1 MLIKNKALLIYG
13 LFNLLILS
21 NVEAQEI
28 RGKMQNAYTAFK
40 TLQPFLKNEKDF
52 NNPDN
57 ALIIKENLSKL
68 ENSFHR
74 VDEIETKYRKEA
86 GFDSTL
92 KLVFDILE
100 DSNKRFKEGNNAYA
114 FWRLRS
120 LPLHCVTCHA
130 SHNPSLFFQ
139 DSDRSLKDLS
149 TFDQGDFYFSTRQ
162 YSKANEAFLKA
173 LKDQDEKHSTMEI
186 LRRWLVVQT
195 RVSVN
200 PKEAFSIL
208 DRLLPDL
215 KLSSYE
221 EAEVKNWISS
231 LKEWNKNDSKV
242 ETVSDIEALL
252 HKSLSEDFLDNGKD
266 EVMLLRITGLL
277 HSLLNE
283 KSVTDNERARALY
296 LLGVAYQQVPR
307 FFIYGF
313 PEIYLELCIIEF
325 PGTKEAKMAFKL
337 YDEIV
342 TSGFTGSGG
351 THVPSDVKLK
361 LMDLYNKA
369 YKTPK

>member
-1 MLIKNKALLIYG
+1 
-13 LFNLLILS
+13 
-21 NVEAQEI
+21 
-28 RGKMQNAYTAFK
+28 
-40 TLQPFLKNEKDF
+40 
-52 NNPDN
+52 
-57 ALIIKENLSKL
+57 
-68 ENSFHR
+68 
-74 VDEIETKYRKEA
+74 
-86 GFDSTL
+86 
-92 KLVFDILE
+92 
-100 DSNKRFKEGNNAYA
+100 
-114 FWRLRS
+114 
-120 LPLHCVTCHA
+120 
-130 SHNPSLFFQ
+130 
-139 DSDRSLKDLS
+139 
-149 TFDQGDFYFSTRQ
+149 
-162 YSKANEAFLKA
+162 
-173 LKDQDEKHSTMEI
+173 MEI

-195 RVSVN
+195 RVSLN
-200 PKEAFSIL
+200 PKDAFSTL

-221 EAEVKNWISS
+221 EAEVKSWISS

-283 KSVTDNERARALY
+283 KSVTEKERARALY

-307 FFIYGF
+307 FFVYGF

-337 YDEIV
+337 YKEIV

-351 THVPSDVKLK
+351 THLPSEVKLK
-361 LMDLYNKA
+361 LINLHNKA
-369 YKTPK
+369 YKIPK